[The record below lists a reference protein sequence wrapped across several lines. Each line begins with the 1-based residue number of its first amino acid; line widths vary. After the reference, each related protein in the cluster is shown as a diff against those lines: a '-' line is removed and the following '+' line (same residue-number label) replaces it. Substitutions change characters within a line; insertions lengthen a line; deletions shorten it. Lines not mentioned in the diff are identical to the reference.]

1 MAASLFEVI
10 ENGIGNPTGKT
21 DSTVENSRLE
31 VRDRYFTKLKRQI
44 EDFYHDIREKVS
56 FKKQSFDGCLIL
68 IAFSSRSQSVVIAHS
83 MGSKVFLYFLQWV
96 ESSFTPPPGARSW
109 TDKYIEAFVNV
120 GGALLGTPS
129 SVSRLLA
136 GEVTDLQ
143 GLGLLGSLIDL
154 HFSVPARRDLMR

>member
-1 MAASLFEVI
+1 
-10 ENGIGNPTGKT
+10 
-21 DSTVENSRLE
+21 
-31 VRDRYFTKLKRQI
+31 
-44 EDFYHDIREKVS
+44 
-56 FKKQSFDGCLIL
+56 
-68 IAFSSRSQSVVIAHS
+68 